1 MILSVHQ
8 YRDRVEAGQL
18 LGRQLAHYAS
28 RVDSLVLGVP
38 RGGVPIAVEVASYL
52 NAPLDA
58 FLVRPLVLPG
68 ETGPTIGAI
77 TSGGI
82 NVYDDEAVEA
92 SGITANELEAFTAR
106 ETAELRRLERRYR
119 GARAAAHISGR
130 LVILINDGIMNGPV
144 LHAAVIALHRL
155 EPAWLVVA
163 APVGTAEACEELAQE
178 VHEVVCPL
186 RPEPLQSIGLWYD
199 HFPPVDDEEVC
210 VALRRH
216 GGMPQT

>member
-68 ETGPTIGAI
+68 ENGVTIGAI
-77 TSGGI
+77 TSGGV
-82 NVYDDEAVEA
+82 NVYDDEVVSA
-92 SGITANELEAFTAR
+92 SGLSADELETFTAR
-106 ETAELRRLERRYR
+106 ETAELKRLERRYR
-119 GARAAAHISGR
+119 GVRAPAHVSGR
-130 LVILINDGIMNGPV
+130 LVILVADSITNGPA

-155 EPAWLVVA
+155 GPAWLVVA
-163 APVGTAEACEELAQE
+163 APVGTTEACDELAQE

-186 RPEPLQSIGLWYD
+186 RPDPLQSIGLCYD
-199 HFPPVDDEEVC
+199 HFPPVDDDEVC
-210 VALRRH
+210 DALRRH
-216 GGMPQT
+216 GGMPQS